1 MKRKLLSLLLAVLLL
16 AVLGGSMTSCM
27 SGAGQITSI
36 KKGYSIS
43 DSMITED
50 AGMTAVAL
58 DHLADDIAAKKNG
71 FEIREQL
78 VAALRGYDMLAP
90 GFNDANVKDGT
101 LAAQPEKAVEFAIKV
116 LNYHSVDT
124 TTCYTVTAESA
135 DSTRISN
142 DAENIEILL

>member
-1 MKRKLLSLLLAVLLL
+1 MKIVNKNMKLTKFFTRILLAVLLL

-58 DHLADDIAAKKNG
+58 DHLHLSGMETAKRKPS
-71 FEIREQL
+71 
-78 VAALRGYDMLAP
+78 M
-90 GFNDANVKDGT
+90 
-101 LAAQPEKAVEFAIKV
+101 KV
-116 LNYHSVDT
+116 RNF
-124 TTCYTVTAESA
+124 
-135 DSTRISN
+135 RIFSRTK
-142 DAENIEILL
+142 